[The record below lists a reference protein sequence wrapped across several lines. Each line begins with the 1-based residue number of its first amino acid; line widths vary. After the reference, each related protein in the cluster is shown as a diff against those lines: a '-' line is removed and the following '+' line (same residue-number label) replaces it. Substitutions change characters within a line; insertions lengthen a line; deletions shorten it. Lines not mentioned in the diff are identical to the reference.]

1 MSSAAAFS
9 FTCVCVFAT
18 ELVTMYCVFVVF
30 QGGFIRAR
38 MTTVFH
44 AALKR
49 SCGQEKSKSPYTFY
63 PSIPSDLIPL
73 RVSAGGG
80 ANLSLEEAEIL
91 QQILRV
97 LVHEPH

>member
-1 MSSAAAFS
+1 
-9 FTCVCVFAT
+9 
-18 ELVTMYCVFVVF
+18 
-30 QGGFIRAR
+30 

>member
-1 MSSAAAFS
+1 
-9 FTCVCVFAT
+9 
-18 ELVTMYCVFVVF
+18 
-30 QGGFIRAR
+30 

-80 ANLSLEEAEIL
+80 ANLSLEEAGCYACFYVVVRNMNYSYTGM
-91 QQILRV
+91 RV
-97 LVHEPH
+97 SGLGRIRV